1 MAIRILQSLLS
12 AMKNGVRRIAQI
24 VELGGYNRAT
34 IAEYFRKQG
43 AQIGD
48 GCNIRVR
55 SLGAEPYLVKIGNH
69 VTIAGGVKFI
79 THDGAAWVFRQE
91 IENIQVFGPIII
103 EDNCVIGENAI
114 LFPNIR
120 IGPNSIV
127 SAGSVV
133 IADVPPNRI
142 AMGIPARVWSSL
154 DKYREKCVVRWK
166 EQEPPDIIIE
176 PGRNWWNSRNYKSNN
191 DKLKRHLI
199 KLFWEDKTSEDGKFS
214 R

>member
-1 MAIRILQSLLS
+1 
-12 AMKNGVRRIAQI
+12 MKNGVRRIAQM
-24 VELGGYNRAT
+24 VELGGYNQVT

-43 AQIGD
+43 AQIGA

-114 LFPNIR
+114 LFPNIH

-133 IADVPPNRI
+133 IADVPPDRI

-154 DKYREKCVVRWK
+154 DKYREKCVARWK

-176 PGRNWWNSRNYKSNN
+176 PGRNWWNSRNYKSNK
-191 DKLKRHLI
+191 DKLKRHLV
-199 KLFWEDKTSEDGKFS
+199 KLFWEDKTNEDGKLS

>member
-1 MAIRILQSLLS
+1 MGIWNLSSLLS
-12 AMKNGVRRIAQI
+12 ILKNGAGRAVQMAK
-24 VELGGYNRAT
+24 LSGYNRFT

-43 AQIGD
+43 AQIGER
-48 GCNIRVR
+48 CSIQVR

-127 SAGSVV
+127 GAGSVV
-133 IADVPPNRI
+133 IADVPPDRI
-142 AMGIPARVWSSL
+142 AMGIPARVWSSF
-154 DKYREKCVVRWK
+154 DKYREKCVARWK
-166 EQEPPDIIIE
+166 EQEPPDIVIE
-176 PGRNWWNSRNYKSNN
+176 PGRNWWNSKNYMRNKE
-191 DKLKRHLI
+191 KLKRHLV
-199 KLFWEDKTSEDGKFS
+199 KLFWEDKTNEDGK
-214 R
+214 